1 VSLRW
6 SDYVL
11 ARGDE
16 DVAAVW
22 AAGAKDGNTLYIIG
36 EGFDPRSL
44 LGLER
49 LIAVGVHSELS
60 VISLGL
66 APPGSTSVRAEV
78 ARQHVARLE
87 ALAAEGALAHARVAY
102 PEKLEESRS
111 VGRLLFGALYELP
124 QFQDAG
130 HIVIDISALPTS
142 VYFALIAGVLDMV
155 RQARWGG
162 ELQVVV
168 AENAAIDSFIRSEGP
183 DVPAAISRFKF
194 EVELDPRAERP
205 VVVWAPILGEGALAQ
220 LETLQQVVAPD
231 EVCPVLP
238 FPARN
243 PRRADELLVEL
254 RGFLIDALDVEPGN
268 YIYADESNPFDLYR
282 GLSRLHERYRQ
293 ALRPLGEAAIVLS
306 IHSSKT
312 LSLGALLA
320 AYEHEMPVLNASAE
334 RHYEFDPADV
344 SAALLAETELATLWL
359 AGTPTT

>member
-1 VSLRW
+1 MSLRW
-6 SDYVL
+6 GNYVL
-11 ARGDE
+11 ARGGD
-16 DVAAVW
+16 DVTAIW
-22 AAGAKDGNTLYIIG
+22 AAGAKAGNTLYIVG
-36 EGFDPRSL
+36 EGFDPRTL

-49 LIAVGVHSELS
+49 LIGAEVTGELS

-66 APPGSTSVRAEV
+66 SPPGSSSVRGQL
-78 ARQHVARLE
+78 AREHVARLD
-87 ALAAEGALAHARVAY
+87 ALAADGVLNHTRVDY
-102 PEKLEESRS
+102 PEDLEESRS
-111 VGRLLFGALYELP
+111 VGRLVFGALYELP
-124 QFQDAG
+124 RFKNAN

-142 VYFALIAGVLDMV
+142 VYFALIAGVLDM
-155 RQARWGG
+155 ASKAGWGG

-168 AENAAIDSFIRSEGP
+168 AENAAIDGVIHSEGP
-183 DVPAAISRFKF
+183 DAPAPISRFKF

-220 LETLQQVVAPD
+220 LETLQQALVPD

-243 PRRADELLVEL
+243 PRRADDLLVEL

-282 GLSRLHERYRQ
+282 GLSRLHERYRE
-293 ALRPLGEAAIVLS
+293 ALRPLGDAAIVLS

-334 RHYEFDPADV
+334 RHYQFDPADV
-344 SAALLAETELATLWL
+344 GAELLAETELATLWL
-359 AGTPTT
+359 SGTPIP

>member
-11 ARGDE
+11 ARGE
-16 DVAAVW
+16 DDVTAAW
-22 AAGAKDGNTLYIIG
+22 SAAASARRTLYIVG

-49 LIAVGVHSELS
+49 LIAAQVTENLS

-66 APPGSTSVRAEV
+66 GRPGSSSVRAQLAAE
-78 ARQHVARLE
+78 HVARLRG
-87 ALAAEGALAHARVAY
+87 LASEGVLTHARVSY
-102 PEKLEESRS
+102 PEDVQESRS

-124 QFQDAG
+124 QFKEAE
-130 HIVIDISALPTS
+130 HIVIDISALPTG
-142 VYFALIAGVLDMV
+142 VYFALIAGVLDM
-155 RQARWGG
+155 ASHAEWHG

-168 AENAAIDSFIRSEGP
+168 AENAAIDSVIHSEGP
-183 DVPAAISRFKF
+183 DAPAAISRFKF

-205 VVVWAPILGEGALAQ
+205 VIVWAPVLGEGALAQ
-220 LETLQQVVAPD
+220 LEILQQVLVPD

-238 FPARN
+238 FPAHN
-243 PRRADELLVEL
+243 PRRTDDLLIEL

-282 GLSRLHERYRQ
+282 GLSRLHERYRE

-320 AYEHEMPVLNASAE
+320 AYEHAMPVMNASAE

-344 SAALLAETELATLWL
+344 SADLLAETELATLWL